1 MGTTKII
8 GRKSNMKKNIQTYS
22 VYNVEPS
29 EMESKLKKIKGLK
42 FEKPFV
48 NDNDFCEVRLINAT
62 AKQWQSI
69 MRIY

>member
-8 GRKSNMKKNIQTYS
+8 GRKSDMKKNIQTYS
-22 VYNVEPS
+22 VYNVKPS
-29 EMESKLKKIKGLK
+29 EMASKLKKIKGLK
-42 FEKPFV
+42 FEKPFI

>member
-1 MGTTKII
+1 MA
-8 GRKSNMKKNIQTYS
+8 
-22 VYNVEPS
+22 
-29 EMESKLKKIKGLK
+29 SKLKKIKGLK